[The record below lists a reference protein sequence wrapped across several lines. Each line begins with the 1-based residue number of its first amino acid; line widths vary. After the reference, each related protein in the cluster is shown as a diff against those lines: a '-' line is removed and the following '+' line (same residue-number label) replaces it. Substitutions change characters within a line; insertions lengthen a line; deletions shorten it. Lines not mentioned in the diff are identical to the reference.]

1 MKPLK
6 FSPDVD
12 KKLKEIQRVNVNLYN
27 RIQKQLY
34 LFINDPRHKSLRLHK
49 IKRRDNLNIWSISIN
64 KSYRILYEE
73 NETIYFFNIGTHDEV
88 YRKK

>member
-12 KKLKEIQRVNVNLYN
+12 KKLKGIQRVNVNLYN

-49 IKRRDNLNIWSISIN
+49 IKRRDNLNIWSISID
-64 KSYRILYEE
+64 KSYRMLYQE
-73 NETIYFFNIGTHDEV
+73 NEIIYFFDIGTHDEV

>member
-6 FSPDVD
+6 FSPSVD
-12 KKLKEIQRVNVNLYN
+12 KKLREIQRQNVSLYN

-34 LFINDPRHKSLRLHK
+34 LFINNPRHKSLRLHR
-49 IKRRDNLNIWSISIN
+49 IKRRDNLNVWSISIDKN
-64 KSYRILYEE
+64 FRMLYIEGGS
-73 NETIYFFNIGTHDEV
+73 IYFFDIGTHDEV